1 MCCSVWHLWQLAS
14 PASSPWTVTL
24 PLLQPGVLLLMLVC
38 FCCCGVLAVTRH
50 AKPGLCC
57 SCCSINGLQKLRNW
71 IFSSLRFLC
80 FLFYLVEICVAV
92 QPSSQFAAAYS
103 KGINKLNYWEPV
115 MEDSLD
121 IIAKLPAIAA
131 LIYTNV
137 YKGGNTIQADSK
149 LDWAANLSH
158 MMGACFAQYALHMS
172 LDCCLCPW
180 SCVWPD
186 CVQSVF

>member
-1 MCCSVWHLWQLAS
+1 MFIPNLPFACQ
-14 PASSPWTVTL
+14 PWCQSLTL
-24 PLLQPGVLLLMLVC
+24 GD
-38 FCCCGVLAVTRH
+38 
-50 AKPGLCC
+50 
-57 SCCSINGLQKLRNW
+57 
-71 IFSSLRFLC
+71 
-80 FLFYLVEICVAV
+80 AV
-92 QPSSQFAAAYS
+92 QPNSQFAAAYS

-158 MMGACFAQYALHMS
+158 MMGMCFVT
-172 LDCCLCPW
+172 DCQH
-180 SCVWPD
+180 
-186 CVQSVF
+186 VQATQNT

>member
-1 MCCSVWHLWQLAS
+1 MTPDTEVGCKGWVSLCA
-14 PASSPWTVTL
+14 PAATSQ
-24 PLLQPGVLLLMLVC
+24 PL
-38 FCCCGVLAVTRH
+38 R
-50 AKPGLCC
+50 
-57 SCCSINGLQKLRNW
+57 
-71 IFSSLRFLC
+71 SLTHPS
-80 FLFYLVEICVAV
+80 VAV
-92 QPSSQFAAAYS
+92 QPNSQFAAAYS

-158 MMGACFAQYALHMS
+158 MMGMRSAQCGPPLILYATS
-172 LDCCLCPW
+172 LYVTLLYATLLCAR
-180 SCVWPD
+180 
-186 CVQSVF
+186 

>member
-1 MCCSVWHLWQLAS
+1 M
-14 PASSPWTVTL
+14 
-24 PLLQPGVLLLMLVC
+24 
-38 FCCCGVLAVTRH
+38 
-50 AKPGLCC
+50 
-57 SCCSINGLQKLRNW
+57 
-71 IFSSLRFLC
+71 
-80 FLFYLVEICVAV
+80 

-158 MMGACFAQYALHMS
+158 MMGACLAY
-172 LDCCLCPW
+172 
-180 SCVWPD
+180 
-186 CVQSVF
+186 